1 MRIFISS
8 VTHDFKIPLNGIMST
23 NKDLLEKF
31 NDAVLTYYD
40 VPKKEGDL
48 VHNQLNI
55 DGYGTFTLNTVENAI
70 QTV

>member
-31 NDAVLTYYD
+31 FDNKHIFKLI
-40 VPKKEGDL
+40 K
-48 VHNQLNI
+48 LN
-55 DGYGTFTLNTVENAI
+55 NCAA
-70 QTV
+70 